1 VSDLCDFHVHSTAS
15 DGLLSPARLVEE
27 ATRAGVFAFALTDHD
42 TVAGVAEAQDRGRA
56 LGVEV
61 LGGIE
66 LSVCED
72 EGRREM
78 HILGIGIDAAS
89 PALRA
94 GLEALARRR
103 HERAA
108 EIVERLRRQRI
119 DVSLER
125 VLEHAG
131 TGVPGRPHVA
141 RALVE
146 GGAVRSVD
154 EAFDRF
160 LGRRCPAY
168 VPAGGLDSAEAI
180 ARVHEAGGIA
190 SLAHPLRSVG
200 VDAPGGLGAFVSRL
214 VRLGLDALEL
224 WHPGHGP
231 SERKRIRYQLNR
243 NDLVATGGSDFHG
256 DDPDVRLARGR
267 DNVRLGRDVYDAIA
281 ARLVRVRVPAPR
293 QSGTLARR

>member
-15 DGLLSPARLVEE
+15 DGLLAPARLVEE
-27 ATRAGVFAFALTDHD
+27 AARAGVFALALTDHD
-42 TVAGVAEAQDRGRA
+42 TVAGVAEARLRGRE

-66 LSVCED
+66 LSVCEE

-78 HILGIGIDAAS
+78 HILGIGVDPES
-89 PALRA
+89 PALVS
-94 GLEALARRR
+94 GLSALARRR
-103 HERAA
+103 QERAA
-108 EIVERLRRQRI
+108 DIVARLRAQRV

-125 VLEHAG
+125 VLAHAADG
-131 TGVPGRPHVA
+131 NPGRPHVA

-146 GGAVRSVD
+146 SGACRSVD
-154 EAFDRF
+154 EAFDRL

-168 VPAGGLDSAEAI
+168 VPAGALDAAQAI
-180 ARVHEAGGIA
+180 ALVHDAGGIA
-190 SLAHPLRSVG
+190 SLAHPLSSVG
-200 VDAPGGLGAFVSRL
+200 VDGPGGLGAFVSRL

-243 NDLVATGGSDFHG
+243 NALVATGGSDFHG
-256 DDPDVRLARGR
+256 DDPDVLLARGR
-267 DNVRLGRDVYDAIA
+267 GNVRLGRDVYEAIA
-281 ARLVRVRVPAPR
+281 ARLARVRVPASQPG
-293 QSGTLARR
+293 GTLSPP